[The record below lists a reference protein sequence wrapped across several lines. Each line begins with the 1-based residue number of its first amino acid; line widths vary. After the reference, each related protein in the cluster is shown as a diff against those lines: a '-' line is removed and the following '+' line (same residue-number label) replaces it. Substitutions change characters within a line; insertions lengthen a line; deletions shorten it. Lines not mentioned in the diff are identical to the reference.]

1 MGTPGW
7 GCVSCV
13 AWGQFLY
20 LGEGVV
26 VMVKAVLAALLVF
39 AAAAMATSPASA
51 QGTPAHGGQFAP
63 PEGYKAPRDE
73 GSLYRGAYEV
83 TEDGALVYGGD
94 VVYGCG
100 GLVALGAPAKPG
112 GEDVTEDGAVVEPL
126 TREAV
131 ELCAEA
137 GFPPVGAVLEA
148 TAPSDA
154 PSTASAA
161 ADGAD
166 EGQSD
171 ALPETGGPDPRALI
185 LAALAS
191 SAAGA
196 AVALRA
202 ER

>member
-1 MGTPGW
+1 L
-7 GCVSCV
+7 
-13 AWGQFLY
+13 AWGRFLD

-26 VMVKAVLAALLVF
+26 MMVKAVVAALLAF
-39 AAAAMATSPASA
+39 AAVVAATSPASA
-51 QGTPAHGGQFAP
+51 QETSAQGGQFAP
-63 PEGYKAPRDE
+63 QEGSKAPRDE

-137 GFPPVGAVLEA
+137 GFPPAGAILK
-148 TAPSDA
+148 APASSNASSSAPDA
-154 PSTASAA
+154 AGGP
-161 ADGAD
+161 D
-166 EGQSD
+166 EGQPDD
-171 ALPETGGPDPRALI
+171 ALPGTGGPDPLALT

-196 AVALRA
+196 TLALRA
-202 ER
+202 KRYLRAKR